1 MICRGLAGDLAR
13 GLNYFKTTG
22 FIVILSLWIY
32 FPGRLPG
39 GCREVKQIGKYIQQ
53 INNNMQNKFGTFYE
67 GSSRHQIMMANFH
80 SLFGTP
86 QPILFVQ
93 TGPITW
99 RGKHRNGCDQVELHL
114 IQPQFDSLPYHPLTH
129 SPPACQ
135 TPDVIALPLT
145 TLPFSPVIDPWSQ
158 WQWSRWLDEDFT
170 VV

>member
-1 MICRGLAGDLAR
+1 MCPMRMYFEARYFSSGCLNNCGTPITEWHGDVAE
-13 GLNYFKTTG
+13 K
-22 FIVILSLWIY
+22 
-32 FPGRLPG
+32 
-39 GCREVKQIGKYIQQ
+39 
-53 INNNMQNKFGTFYE
+53 NKFGTFYE

-86 QPILFVQ
+86 QPIFFVQ

-135 TPDVIALPLT
+135 TPDVIALRYFPDPDAIALPLT

-158 WQWSRWLDEDFT
+158 WLELADARTSASRWLDEDFT
-170 VV
+170 IV